1 MKYLITSISV
11 ISLAL
16 LIILIRSLSNSDFI
30 SGNTFQ
36 LILKINL
43 FFVVILFGF
52 IAYQIFRLFNDVKKE
67 VTGSRLTLRLVIS
80 YSVMIII
87 PLMVLY
93 FVSVSFLTKSI
104 ESWFN
109 VRVESALEGGLNIGQ
124 KTLDLMRKDI
134 ELKSKSIGYSL
145 SNFSEEK
152 FNSILTDLREKFDIY
167 EAMVLNE
174 DNQIIALSSQEYN
187 DIDQIIPER
196 KELILADT
204 GFHGKIDINDKNDI
218 FLKTYLSFFIP
229 GNKLKQKYYLHITQK
244 VPESISQVA
253 LSVESVFED
262 YQALAYSRNSL
273 KVIYQITLSII
284 LFLAIILSIS
294 LALYFSRRFT
304 MPISILSKA
313 TQEIAQGNF
322 KRKIPDQGKDELGL
336 LIKSFNSMTSKLD
349 DATKTLELNKQR
361 IETSRNFLENII
373 NNMSSGI
380 VVIDYLR
387 NIRLTNQLAT
397 KLLGVKFNLLNGQ
410 RFSQILETNPELD
423 DVVTFIN
430 KLNND
435 SEANKN
441 LTIKIGK
448 RILSLQLTKENN
460 KKNSNIILLID
471 DITEI
476 TAAQRNEA
484 WSEVARRL
492 AHEIKNPLT
501 PIQLSAERI
510 DHKFSK
516 KLDKNDKE
524 VLREITKTIVNQ
536 VDAIKNMVNEFT
548 EYSRSPI
555 LNKEEINII
564 DLLNDLVI
572 LYEKDDLIII
582 KQYKIKALN
591 INCDA
596 TKIRQ
601 VFVNLIQNAYEAK
614 RPNQHCEIKIKII
627 TKKQTITIQFIDDGV
642 GLIEDIDIF
651 QPYAT
656 TKKTGTGLG
665 LAVAKKII
673 EEHNGVI
680 LIENNKVRGVKAE
693 IIFNK

>member
-52 IAYQIFRLFNDVKKE
+52 IAYQIIRLFNDVKKE

-80 YSVMIII
+80 FSVMIII

-134 ELKSKSIGYSL
+134 ELKSKSIGYTL
-145 SNFSEEK
+145 SNVSEEK
-152 FNSILTDLREKFDIY
+152 FNWILTDLREKFDIY

-204 GFHGKIDINDKNDI
+204 GFYGKIDINDKNDI

-322 KRKIPDQGKDELGL
+322 KRKIPDQGRDELGL
-336 LIKSFNSMTSKLD
+336 LIKSFNSMTSKLH
-349 DATKTLELNKQR
+349 DATKNLELNKQR

-387 NIRLTNQLAT
+387 NIRLSNQLAT

-435 SEANKN
+435 SEVIRN

-448 RILSLQLTKENN
+448 RILSLQITKENN

-476 TAAQRNEA
+476 TTAQRNDA

-582 KQYKIKALN
+582 KQYKIKTLN

-665 LAVAKKII
+665 LAIAKKII

>member
-52 IAYQIFRLFNDVKKE
+52 IAYQIIRLFNDVKKE

-80 YSVMIII
+80 FSVMIII

-134 ELKSKSIGYSL
+134 ELKSKSIGYTL
-145 SNFSEEK
+145 SNVSEEK
-152 FNSILTDLREKFDIY
+152 FNWILTDLREKFDIY

-204 GFHGKIDINDKNDI
+204 GFYGKIDINDKNDI

-322 KRKIPDQGKDELGL
+322 KRKIPDQGRDELGL
-336 LIKSFNSMTSKLD
+336 LIKSFNSMTSKLH
-349 DATKTLELNKQR
+349 DATKNLELNKQR

-387 NIRLTNQLAT
+387 NIRLSNQLAT

-435 SEANKN
+435 SEVIRN

-448 RILSLQLTKENN
+448 RILSLQITKENN

-582 KQYKIKALN
+582 KQYKIKTLN

-665 LAVAKKII
+665 LAIAKKII

>member
-52 IAYQIFRLFNDVKKE
+52 IAYQIIRLFNDVKKE

-134 ELKSKSIGYSL
+134 ELKSKSIGYTL
-145 SNFSEEK
+145 SNVSEEK
-152 FNSILTDLREKFDIY
+152 FNWILTDLREKFDIY

-204 GFHGKIDINDKNDI
+204 GFYGKIDINDKNDI

-322 KRKIPDQGKDELGL
+322 KRKIPDQGRDELGL
-336 LIKSFNSMTSKLD
+336 LIKSFNSMTSKLH
-349 DATKTLELNKQR
+349 DATKNLELNKQR

-387 NIRLTNQLAT
+387 NIRLSNQLAT

-435 SEANKN
+435 SEVIRN

-448 RILSLQLTKENN
+448 RILSLQITKENN

-582 KQYKIKALN
+582 KQYKIKTLN

-665 LAVAKKII
+665 LAIAKKII

>member
-1 MKYLITSISV
+1 
-11 ISLAL
+11 
-16 LIILIRSLSNSDFI
+16 
-30 SGNTFQ
+30 
-36 LILKINL
+36 
-43 FFVVILFGF
+43 
-52 IAYQIFRLFNDVKKE
+52 
-67 VTGSRLTLRLVIS
+67 
-80 YSVMIII
+80 
-87 PLMVLY
+87 
-93 FVSVSFLTKSI
+93 
-104 ESWFN
+104 
-109 VRVESALEGGLNIGQ
+109 
-124 KTLDLMRKDI
+124 
-134 ELKSKSIGYSL
+134 
-145 SNFSEEK
+145 
-152 FNSILTDLREKFDIY
+152 
-167 EAMVLNE
+167 
-174 DNQIIALSSQEYN
+174 
-187 DIDQIIPER
+187 
-196 KELILADT
+196 
-204 GFHGKIDINDKNDI
+204 
-218 FLKTYLSFFIP
+218 
-229 GNKLKQKYYLHITQK
+229 
-244 VPESISQVA
+244 
-253 LSVESVFED
+253 
-262 YQALAYSRNSL
+262 
-273 KVIYQITLSII
+273 
-284 LFLAIILSIS
+284 
-294 LALYFSRRFT
+294 

-322 KRKIPDQGKDELGL
+322 KRKIPDQGRDELGL
-336 LIKSFNSMTSKLD
+336 LIKSFNSMTSKLH
-349 DATKTLELNKQR
+349 DATKNLELNKQR

-387 NIRLTNQLAT
+387 NIRLSNQLAT

-423 DVVTFIN
+423 DVVIFIN

-435 SEANKN
+435 SEVIRN

-448 RILSLQLTKENN
+448 RILSLQITKENN

-476 TAAQRNEA
+476 TTAQRNDA

-510 DHKFSK
+510 DHKFYK

-582 KQYKIKALN
+582 KQYKIKTLN

-665 LAVAKKII
+665 LAIAKKII

>member
-52 IAYQIFRLFNDVKKE
+52 IAYQIIRLFNDVKKE

-134 ELKSKSIGYSL
+134 ELKSKSIGYTL
-145 SNFSEEK
+145 SNVSEEK
-152 FNSILTDLREKFDIY
+152 FNWILTDLREKFDIY

-204 GFHGKIDINDKNDI
+204 GFYGKIDINDKNDI

-322 KRKIPDQGKDELGL
+322 KRKIPDQGRDELGL
-336 LIKSFNSMTSKLD
+336 LIKSFNSMTSKLH
-349 DATKTLELNKQR
+349 DATKNLELNKQR

-387 NIRLTNQLAT
+387 NIRLSNQLAT

-423 DVVTFIN
+423 NVVTFIN

-435 SEANKN
+435 SEVIRN

-448 RILSLQLTKENN
+448 RILSLQITKENN

-476 TAAQRNEA
+476 TTAQRNDA

-510 DHKFSK
+510 DHKFYK

-582 KQYKIKALN
+582 KQYKIKTLN

-596 TKIRQ
+596 TNIRQ

-614 RPNQHCEIKIKII
+614 RPNQYCEIKIKII

-665 LAVAKKII
+665 LAIAKKII

>member
-152 FNSILTDLREKFDIY
+152 FYSILTDLREKFDIY

-582 KQYKIKALN
+582 KQYKIKTLN